1 MRETKSKFL
10 VVKCKCG
17 KEQNIFG
24 SASTVVK
31 CNNCDAIL
39 ARPSSGKAKIEAKIV
54 KTLE

>member
-54 KTLE
+54 KTL